1 MGNPK
6 KILLLYYVFYT
17 RVYKFSSIRNRL
29 NKPCLVS
36 VGQLFSTEHRSPVM
50 NPDWDSCS
58 TWPIVAVC
66 HCTGLVV
73 KKNSLLLF
81 TNGKLGEENK
91 QQTGVENMPCVTT
104 FVQILIANLTAVM
117 VIT

>member
-1 MGNPK
+1 M
-6 KILLLYYVFYT
+6 
-17 RVYKFSSIRNRL
+17 
-29 NKPCLVS
+29 
-36 VGQLFSTEHRSPVM
+36 
-50 NPDWDSCS
+50 
-58 TWPIVAVC
+58 AVC